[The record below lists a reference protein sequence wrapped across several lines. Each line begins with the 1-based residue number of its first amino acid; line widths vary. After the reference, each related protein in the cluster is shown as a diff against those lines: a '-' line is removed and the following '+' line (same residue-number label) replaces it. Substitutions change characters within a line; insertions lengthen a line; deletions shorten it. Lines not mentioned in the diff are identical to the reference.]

1 MKSVKLPYGEEFI
14 EINPAFVERICSPAE
29 VKPLDNPGVCLNKA
43 LLNPVGCA
51 PLPSMLLD
59 TKPDSVA
66 IVIDDNTRPT
76 PCAEL
81 LPPILKIC
89 NDCGIPDKSIKIIIA
104 LGTHRPMSEDEIIR
118 KVGRGVLDR
127 VMVINS
133 DYESRSSLTY
143 HGLSESGV
151 PIWINKIYSESDFKI
166 ALGGVVPHGAAGF
179 SGGAKIIYPGIAG
192 RETVEVFHKKANSD
206 ERNALGEIETPIR
219 LEIES
224 MVKQAGLD
232 FVIQTVPG
240 SKGNVSY
247 ITAGDPVK
255 AHRDC
260 AGAAREILGIEM
272 KGRAKTAIASSYP
285 ADNDFWQ
292 AAKCIFNCQRA
303 VEDGG
308 WLIAA
313 SPCWEGI
320 PREHALFADYIGAEP
335 EELAVKLEA
344 SLVEDPVTAAP
355 AVCLG
360 RFRKR
365 INIGIISKGL
375 AENQIKKMGFLPF
388 KTMNEALETAF
399 KSAGRH
405 KAVVFTHGGESLPII
420 KPLD

>member
-1 MKSVKLPYGEEFI
+1 MKRVKLPYGENFL
-14 EINPAFVERICSPAE
+14 EINPASVERVCSPAE
-29 VKPLDNPGVCLNKA
+29 VKSLENAAVCLNKA
-43 LLNPVGCA
+43 LFNPVGSA
-51 PLPSMLLD
+51 SLRSMLL
-59 TKPDSVA
+59 TSKPDSAA

-89 NDCGIPDKSIKIIIA
+89 NDCGIPDKAIKIIIA
-104 LGTHRPMSEDEIIR
+104 LGTHRPMSEDEII
-118 KVGRGVLDR
+118 KKAGRGVLDR

-133 DYESRSSLTY
+133 DYESKSSLVY

-151 PIWINKIYSESDFKI
+151 PIWINKDYSDADFKI
-166 ALGGVVPHGAAGF
+166 AVGSVMPHGATGF

-232 FVIQTVPG
+232 FVVQTVPASEG
-240 SKGNVSY
+240 KVSY

-260 AGAAREILGIEM
+260 ARAAREILGIEM
-272 KGRAKTAIASSYP
+272 TGRAKIVIASSYP

-292 AAKCIFNCQRA
+292 AAKCIFNCQGA

-313 SPCWEGI
+313 SPCREGI
-320 PREHALFADYIGAEP
+320 PREHALFADYIGSEP
-335 EELAVKLEA
+335 EELAEKLEA
-344 SLVEDPVTAAP
+344 SLVKDPVTAAP

-365 INIGIISKGL
+365 INIGIISGGL
-375 AENQIKKMGFLPF
+375 AENQIKKMRFAAF
-388 KTMNEALETAF
+388 NTINEALETAF

-405 KAVVFTHGGESLPII
+405 KAVVFTRGGESLPII
-420 KPLD
+420 KPRS